1 MQVVYQAEHL
11 IDAHLVR
18 GRLQSEGIDAHVR
31 GEWLSG
37 AFGELPMHGVLGVCV
52 SDADVDAALA
62 LLATWRDEVGSEAD
76 EPQGGAGEGEGDEDS
91 DHDPDPDG
99 AAFMA

>member
-31 GEWLSG
+31 GEWLTG
-37 AFGELPMHGVLGVCV
+37 ALGELPLQGLLGVCV
-52 SDADVDAALA
+52 AERDVEAALA
-62 LLATWRDEVGSEAD
+62 LLATWQDEARREAEEERASNPD
-76 EPQGGAGEGEGDEDS
+76 GGDDEDAG
-91 DHDPDPDG
+91 PDPD
-99 AAFMA
+99 AAFLA